1 MAVVRRVLDSGAV
14 VWRARVYFKGRIV
27 TQQSFGRRAD
37 AKQWEADQVAKL
49 REGTW
54 INPAR
59 CRVRF
64 DEIAED
70 WQQSRQHLAMRSQE
84 TTRFLLDAYILP
96 AFGRVPIGSIAPLD
110 VDHLLTEL
118 TERGLG
124 TATRRRVLS
133 VVRLVLDHAIRGRR
147 LRENVA
153 RDVEPPR
160 GRTKREPHWLRADQL
175 KRLADATP
183 VTCRP
188 VVMFL
193 GLAGCRF
200 SEMAALRVADV
211 VETQHGLG
219 VRVHRAAP
227 QSKQTHVAVIG
238 STKTHQTRTVP
249 VPNALDDYVRERVAT
264 AEPEDYLFPSP
275 TGLIW
280 TNTNFRLRTRW
291 RETTASVGLA
301 GTTIHDLR
309 HTAATLLIASGADLK
324 AVQAILG
331 HASATMTMDLYGHM
345 FSDAPW
351 LAMGR
356 MPTWPSEAD
365 DGPDASPG
373 LPTDQAR

>member
-1 MAVVRRVLDSGAV
+1 MAVVRRVLDSGSV

-27 TQQSFGRRAD
+27 TQRSFERRVD
-37 AKQWEADQVAKL
+37 AKQWEADQIAKL

-54 INPAR
+54 IDPAR
-59 CRVRF
+59 GRVAF
-64 DEIAED
+64 DQIAED

-96 AFGRVPIGSIAPLD
+96 ALGRVPIGSIAPLD
-110 VDHLLTEL
+110 VDRLLTAL

-133 VVRLVLDHAIRGRR
+133 VIRLVLDHAIRDRR
-147 LRENVA
+147 LGENVA

-160 GRTKREPHWLRADQL
+160 GRTKREPHWLRAEQL

-183 VTCRP
+183 VACRP
-188 VVMFL
+188 VVMYL
-193 GLAGCRF
+193 GLSGCRF
-200 SEMAALRVADV
+200 SEMAALRVDDV
-211 VETQHGLG
+211 IQTQHGLG

-227 QSKQTHVAVIG
+227 QSKETHAAVIG

-249 VPNALDDYVRERVAT
+249 VPTAVEEYVLDRVAR
-264 AEPEDYLFPSP
+264 AAPGEYLFPSP
-275 TGLIW
+275 TGVIW
-280 TNTNFRLRTRW
+280 TNTNFRLRAKW
-291 RETTASVGLA
+291 PQTTASVGLA

-345 FSDAPW
+345 FSEAPW

-356 MPTWPSEAD
+356 MPTWKEDTEIAAD
-365 DGPDASPG
+365 APDE
-373 LPTDQAR
+373 LPEEPTQ